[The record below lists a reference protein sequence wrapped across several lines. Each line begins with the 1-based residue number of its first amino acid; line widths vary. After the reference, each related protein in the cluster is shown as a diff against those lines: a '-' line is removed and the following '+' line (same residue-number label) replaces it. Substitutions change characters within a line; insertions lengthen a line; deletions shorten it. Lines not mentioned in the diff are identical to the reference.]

1 MVNEVA
7 VEARYQIE
15 IRDLE
20 YQRCDGEPMLARLY
34 RPIGAGPFP
43 ALVEVHGGAWA
54 SGDRLNNAP
63 LDEALAKSGII
74 VLAIDFRM
82 PPRFRYPASIADVN
96 LATRWLKAHAGEFG
110 SRHDLVGGLGTS
122 SGAHQLLLSA
132 LRPADPRYAALSLAE
147 APGEDAGLPYLVLC
161 WPISNPLARYQ
172 MVRERRNTRLVESH
186 DAYWS
191 SEAEM
196 AEGNPHA
203 ILERGEAGA
212 LPPAILVQGLADD
225 NVTPDM
231 ADRFA
236 AAYRAGGGR
245 LSLHKFAG
253 QPHTFIMRDPA
264 SEASRQAT
272 ELIRDFVLEQVAPR
286 N

>member
-20 YQRCDGEPMLARLY
+20 YQRCDGAPMLTRLY

-196 AEGNPHA
+196 AEGNPQA

-236 AAYRAGGGR
+236 AAYRARGGR
-245 LSLHKFAG
+245 IELHEFAG

-264 SEASRQAT
+264 SDVSRQAT
-272 ELIRDFVLEQVAPR
+272 ELIRDFVLSRAGAR
-286 N
+286 